1 MRLRIAVLLACTA
14 PAVGCGGTKHAAR
27 PVSSYTT
34 TQPGT
39 VTRAPPP
46 APAARFRATLSAP
59 THTPPVGAGKWWYVV
74 RATDAQGKPL
84 RARLTVQVVD
94 PLGTA
99 HVAEVGT
106 STRKL
111 LNYPFTG
118 RYRDFTQWPA
128 ASQGYRL
135 TFRVIVKAHGSART
149 LTYWVRPR

>member
-1 MRLRIAVLLACTA
+1 MF
-14 PAVGCGGTKHAAR
+14 
-27 PVSSYTT
+27 
-34 TQPGT
+34 QPM
-39 VTRAPPP
+39 P
-46 APAARFRATLSAP
+46 SCSN
-59 THTPPVGAGKWWYVV
+59 VV
-74 RATDAQGKPL
+74 RTSCSQ
-84 RARLTVQVVD
+84 RARSSGFELLRYAPNSLQVSGTFQSLIPD